1 MKEKYSL
8 EDLQKS
14 LGRQI
19 QNLRISKKMSQR
31 QMAEKAGIHF
41 TYVGKI
47 EHGETNMSLETLKG
61 ITDALSVKM
70 SDLFEKTE
78 G

>member
-1 MKEKYSL
+1 MATKCSL
-8 EDLQKS
+8 ADLQKS
-14 LGRQI
+14 LGHQI
-19 QNLRISKKMSQR
+19 QVLRKVKKMSQR
-31 QMAEKAGIHF
+31 GLAEKAGIHF

-61 ITDALSVKM
+61 IVDALSVKM
-70 SDLFEKTE
+70 SDLFERVE